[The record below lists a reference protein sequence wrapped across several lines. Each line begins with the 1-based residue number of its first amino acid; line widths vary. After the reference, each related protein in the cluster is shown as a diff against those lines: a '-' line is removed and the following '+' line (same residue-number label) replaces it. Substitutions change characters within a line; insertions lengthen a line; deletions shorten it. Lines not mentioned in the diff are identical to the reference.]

1 MSDPVF
7 PSQDSDAPIDAEF
20 EPAPKPRP
28 EPKVKIKSGPGWFGF
43 IVLGGVSLLALGLS
57 VISSDLLKN
66 NTGARD
72 IAAEVDVLKV
82 TAERADNDLSS
93 LQADIA
99 TTTSAL
105 SSLREAR
112 QTDNDRL
119 EDITGT
125 LGILEADLQ
134 SLSGSNAP
142 SDQVDGLDALTSR
155 LDALE
160 AILAERDPSVE
171 TAISD
176 AFDASELN
184 RKIAALR
191 SDVESIRDEL
201 ATLRGDLSGLI
212 EAQEEAMSR
221 EAENT
226 SVIDAAMALATIETA
241 ARRGQPFQTA
251 FTQLEAAAP
260 EQAEL
265 EALRP
270 LASTSVPTLPELVE
284 MFRTVKRDA
293 LKRDAESQGT
303 TQSVLNTLFG
313 DGIRVR
319 REGETS
325 SVDALETAEAALI
338 NGDLDAAL
346 SALETLPPNLQP
358 VFTDWRQ
365 NASNRLTL
373 ERSLDRLRLTMIA
386 KDRP

>member
-1 MSDPVF
+1 MSDPVY
-7 PSQDSDAPIDAEF
+7 PPQDSDAPIDAEF
-20 EPAPKPRP
+20 EPAPKRRA
-28 EPKVKIKSGPGWFGF
+28 EPKVKIRTGPGWFSF
-43 IVLGGVSLLALGLS
+43 MLLGGLSLVALGLS

-66 NTGARD
+66 DESTRN

-99 TTTSAL
+99 TTSSAL

-112 QTDNDRL
+112 QSDSDRL
-119 EDITGT
+119 EDITST
-125 LGILEADLQ
+125 LGILEADLK

-160 AILAERDPSVE
+160 AVLAERDPSVE

-212 EAQEEAMSR
+212 EAQDEAMTR
-221 EAENT
+221 NAENT

-260 EQAEL
+260 EQFEL

-270 LASTSVPTLPELVE
+270 LSSTSVPTLPELVE
-284 MFRTVKRDA
+284 TFRTVKRDA
-293 LKRDAESQGT
+293 LKLDAESQGA
-303 TQSVLNTLFG
+303 TQSFLNTLFG

-325 SVDALETAEAALI
+325 SVDALETAEAALMS
-338 NGDLDAAL
+338 GDLDAAL

-373 ERSLDRLRLTMIA
+373 ERSLDRLRLAMIA